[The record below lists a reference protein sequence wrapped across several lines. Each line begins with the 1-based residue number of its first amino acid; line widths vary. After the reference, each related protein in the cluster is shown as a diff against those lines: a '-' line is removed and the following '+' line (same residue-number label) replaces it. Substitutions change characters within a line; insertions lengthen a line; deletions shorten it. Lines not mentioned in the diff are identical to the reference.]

1 MRTNPA
7 FCTTLLR
14 VFYFFEPKNTPAVSC
29 SLVNNHKNAMKV
41 DFCNIRL
48 LKTGGGSWYNACVIG
63 RGAVSRYSLTGA
75 FSTDYKPLTR

>member
-1 MRTNPA
+1 
-7 FCTTLLR
+7 
-14 VFYFFEPKNTPAVSC
+14 
-29 SLVNNHKNAMKV
+29 MKV